1 MLWLIMGTVFAL
13 SRQVALKGVGWGRG
27 EDERLEN
34 DFSSMSG
41 KSQGIFD
48 WSGNFGTDLKVRIF
62 EN

>member
-1 MLWLIMGTVFAL
+1 MG
-13 SRQVALKGVGWGRG
+13 GG

-34 DFSSMSG
+34 GFSSMSG
-41 KSQGIFD
+41 KSQGICD